1 MINLKIKKNDL
12 LKKEMRRMIE
22 IKEVWLLTD
31 DKETDFP
38 LADNL
43 IFGNRTKDE
52 KLIIKERILE
62 TLKEN
67 KEVIPWIEIKTVTD
81 EKLVIAAAKAGAKNI
96 IVSGKGYCPPPRI
109 AMENIVA
116 EIQTLE
122 TKIYAYANSFEEMLS
137 IAKALDIGLNVV
149 VKDSRLIRVFKDYFA
164 QIKFDLKPVKVKSV
178 VFVGAGWRSCIDT
191 TARIKKGEG
200 MLVGPQ
206 SNAYFLIHGETK
218 ESKFTP
224 PRIFR
229 VNAGGFSNYVVTDCK
244 DDKIKTKYLNELKC
258 GEKVLVVSKDGN
270 ARRVL
275 VNRNKIEYR
284 PLSLITTDLG
294 YTILLQE
301 AETVYLTLSNGK
313 AKSILSLK
321 PGDEILM
328 YITKGGMHG
337 GIKIEEGLI
346 EY

>member
-1 MINLKIKKNDL
+1 MRKIVK
-12 LKKEMRRMIE
+12 

-62 TLKEN
+62 TLKKN
-67 KEVIPWIEIKTVTD
+67 KEAIPWIEIKTATD
-81 EKLVIAAAKAGAKNI
+81 EKLVVAAAKAGAKII
-96 IVSGKGYCPPPRI
+96 IVSGKDYCLAPRI

-116 EIQTLE
+116 KIQTLE

-137 IAKALDIGLNVV
+137 VTNALDIGLNVV
-149 VKDSRLIRVFKDYFA
+149 VKDSRLIRVFKDYFIP
-164 QIKFDLKPVKVKSV
+164 IKFDLKAVKIESV
-178 VFVGAGWRSCIDT
+178 IFSVGAGWRSCIDT
-191 TARIKKGEG
+191 TDGIKEGEG
-200 MLVGPQ
+200 MLVGSQ
-206 SNAYFLIHGETK
+206 SSAYFLVHGETK

-224 PRIFR
+224 SRIFR
-229 VNAGGFSNYVVTDCK
+229 VNAGGFSSYIVTDFK
-244 DDKIKTKYLNELKC
+244 DNKIKTKYLNELKC
-258 GEKVLVVSKDGN
+258 GLKVLVVDKNGN

-284 PLSLITTDLG
+284 PLSLITTELG
-294 YTILLQE
+294 HTILLQE
-301 AETVYLTLSNGK
+301 AETVYLTLSNGEP
-313 AKSILSLK
+313 KSILFLK

-328 YITKGGMHG
+328 HLIKGGMHTG
-337 GIKIEEGLI
+337 TKIEEGLI
-346 EY
+346 IEY